1 MGKINYYEWLRG
13 GCGCGHYSPDVKPTD
28 SCDCDKL
35 LLEISKL
42 HTDDLILQDE
52 IDDLSGVVE
61 TKLDAS
67 AYTPVDLT
75 EYATK
80 QWVEDKGY
88 LTTVQPL
95 KTINGISVIGE
106 GNINVSGTSIDAY
119 TKAESD
125 DRYQPKGDYALRS
138 EIPSLSGYVT
148 NSTLIQYITNLQE
161 QIDSL
166 KSQVSGCCGSSGE
179 TTYRWITL
187 TGENDYWCSGTTKYS
202 KEKEQS
208 STDGINWVDT
218 GNIRN
223 GSTILEENCVECG
236 YIPPT
241 PSGDSNA
248 NIDLYF
254 DTQNRL
260 SGKTT
265 YKTSNICYGDVITTK
280 LCVYYGAGS
289 TSTRCEEY
297 NQCYTS
303 FTSNDIDSIAL
314 NSYGFGTEITKSTGE
329 IKANEF
335 NNTDAHGVLIH
346 SGVTSIGDYAFANNE
361 YLEEV
366 GRPQLYPVVNPKYLL
381 NLTSI
386 GNYAFANSPELTTVY
401 LNGLNAG
408 VPTLGNGAFSNCPK
422 LTHIY
427 VDGNL
432 VTQFKSAPRWS
443 QYANIIQAIS

>member
-1 MGKINYYEWLRG
+1 MGRINYYEWLKG
-13 GCGCGHYSPDVKPTD
+13 GCGCGCNEGCRDINP
-28 SCDCDKL
+28 CDCDSIL
-35 LLEISKL
+35 LSISKL
-42 HTDDLILQDE
+42 ETNDSILQDE
-52 IDDLSGVVE
+52 IDYVSGVVD
-61 TKLDAS
+61 TISGGCDC
-67 AYTPVDLT
+67 DLT
-75 EYATK
+75 DY
-80 QWVEDKGY
+80 
-88 LTTVQPL
+88 
-95 KTINGISVIGE
+95 
-106 GNINVSGTSIDAY
+106 Y
-119 TKAESD
+119 TKEEVD
-125 DRYQPKGDYALRS
+125 ALIP
-138 EIPSLSGYVT
+138 EVPSLSGYATEQWVLDKHYITGVDLSDYVTYDDIPDLTSFATKEWVLNQNFVT
-148 NSTLIQYITNLQE
+148 NTELIQYITNLQE
-161 QIDSL
+161 QINSL
-166 KSQVSGCCGSSGE
+166 TSAVSGCCGSSGE

-187 TGENDYWCSGTTKYS
+187 TGENDYWCSGATKYS

-236 YIPPT
+236 YVPPT

-280 LCVYYGAGS
+280 LCVYHGDGS
-289 TSTRCEEY
+289 TSTTCEEY
-297 NQCYTS
+297 NQCFTS

-329 IKANEF
+329 IKTNEY
-335 NNTDAHGVLIH
+335 NGTDAHGVLIH
-346 SGVTSIGDYAFANNE
+346 SGVTSIGDYAFANNK

-386 GNYAFANSPELTTVY
+386 GNYTFANNPELTTVY

-408 VPTLGNGAFSNCPK
+408 VPTLGIGAFSNCPK
-422 LTHIY
+422 LAHIY
-427 VDGNL
+427 VDSSL
-432 VTQFKSAPRWS
+432 VEQFKTALGWS
-443 QYANIIQAIS
+443 TFASIIQAA